1 MTKLRLPSNL
11 FIKLLLGFWLCSSVI
26 IAFISLLPLLQQ
38 NHDRATLSGPLEQLL
53 VRASE
58 RIQAHPQ
65 ILRLGFPNRTRG
77 FDDHNQRDQ
86 HSMGHASRESSGQR
100 NGLPERAN
108 FYIINAEGQ
117 VLHTRHPTRALRKFI
132 LMVEEADQAISQ
144 QFKREL
150 FFGPYEFTVNGE
162 SYQIIGRLP
171 ASKPRPWFFFF
182 ADNKLL
188 TAAIA
193 ILLSG
198 LLSAL
203 LAWYLGK
210 PLRSLKHSANA
221 LAKGD
226 LSSRV
231 ADNIT
236 QRQDEMGQLA
246 STFNTMADAVQN
258 MVNNQQ
264 RLMGDISHELRTP
277 LTRLQLALALARKK
291 GQQSEELERIS
302 YEALQLEALISEL
315 LTLSRVSL
323 ISHENKVLVGLAE
336 SLSQVLDDAEFEAE
350 QQGKSLQI
358 DIPEALQLM
367 HYPKALTRAI
377 ENLLRNAIRYAS
389 AKIDIAAIQQGTQLI
404 ITIKD
409 DGQGVPETELEAIF
423 KPFYRPDSA
432 RDRQSGG
439 WGLGLAITQA
449 AISLHQGS
457 IIAENLS
464 AISDK
469 QHGLLLTIKL
479 PVGEYKTN

>member
-1 MTKLRLPSNL
+1 MLRRPLPSNL
-11 FIKLLLGFWLCSSVI
+11 FIKLLLGFWLCSSLI
-26 IAFISLLPLLQQ
+26 IAFVSLLPLLQQ
-38 NHDRATLSGPLEQLL
+38 SHDRSPLSPQLKQLL
-53 VRASE
+53 MQASA
-58 RIQAHPQ
+58 RIQAHPR
-65 ILRLGFPNRTRG
+65 ILRHGFPLQAANSEP
-77 FDDHNQRDQ
+77 HQRERRPRR
-86 HSMGHASRESSGQR
+86 MGPS
-100 NGLPERAN
+100 ERAN
-108 FYIINAEGQ
+108 FFILNSDGR
-117 VLHTRHPTRALRKFI
+117 VLHQRHPARSLRKFI
-132 LMVEEADQAISQ
+132 LMAEEAEHAISH

-150 FFGPYEFTVNGE
+150 FFGPHSFMVDGE
-162 SYQIIGRLP
+162 QYQLIGRLP
-171 ASKPRPWFFFF
+171 DHHPRPWFFFF

-231 ADNIT
+231 DANIT
-236 QRQDEMGQLA
+236 HRQDEMGQLA
-246 STFNTMADAVQN
+246 GAFNVMADAVQA
-258 MVNNQQ
+258 MIHNQQ

-291 GQQSEELERIS
+291 GQHSDELERIG

-323 ISHENKVLVGLAE
+323 ASHENKIMLELAE

-350 QQGKSLQI
+350 QQGKQLQI
-358 DIPEALQLM
+358 SIAESLTLAQF
-367 HYPKALTRAI
+367 PKALSRAI
-377 ENLLRNAIRYAS
+377 ENLLRNAIRYANTHVS
-389 AKIDIAAIQQGTQLI
+389 IDAVQTASHIM
-404 ITIKD
+404 ITIQD
-409 DGQGVPETELEAIF
+409 DGPGIDTQELEAIF
-423 KPFYRPDSA
+423 KPFYRPDEA

-449 AISLHQGS
+449 AIKLHQGH
-457 IIAENLS
+457 IVAENL
-464 AISDK
+464 IGPTG
-469 QHGLLLTIKL
+469 QRQGLKFTIKL
-479 PVGEYKTN
+479 PIN